1 MTDLAPAVVLSHGPG
16 GLGTVRSLARRG
28 IEVIVIAYDDTDPV
42 LHSRYPV
49 TKEIAIGATDR
60 KKELDIL
67 SKLNN
72 LPDQGAVILT
82 TSDRMVTFI
91 SSHRETLLKK
101 YRFKLPPASTL
112 DALNDKRKETQ
123 LLQSLGFAIPKTII
137 QLPSSAAELE
147 GQLRFPII
155 FKPNS
160 VFVQNVFPL
169 KNIVV
174 HDRQALDRFYQEWD
188 KAISILLA
196 QEVITGPDTYSWI
209 CSCTFDSQ
217 FELLDCAI
225 KQKIRALPAHFGGS
239 THAVSRRNEEIVELT
254 RIIGKKLKYVG
265 HAGVEF
271 RWDARDQQYKFIE
284 LNPRIPAN
292 VCFDEACGLPTVWN
306 SYKVSLDGSAV
317 HSRIKQKEGVFYL
330 DLQGDLFSQFADK
343 TSILRMATSYFPF
356 LFRRTNGPYFA
367 WDDPKPG
374 IVLAWQFAVMAIGSI
389 FRKIRNA
396 LFASRWDRKQVLD
409 N

>member
-28 IEVIVIAYDDTDPV
+28 IEVFVITYDESDPV

-49 TKEIAIGATDR
+49 KKELAIGDTDR
-60 KKELDIL
+60 EKELDIL

-82 TSDRMVTFI
+82 TSDRMVSFI
-91 SSHRETLLKK
+91 SSNREWLLKK
-101 YRFKLPPASTL
+101 YRFDLPPASTL
-112 DALNDKRKETQ
+112 EALNDKRKETQ
-123 LLQSLGFAIPKTII
+123 LLQSLGFSIPKTII
-137 QLPSSAAELE
+137 RLPTRAAELE

-155 FKPNS
+155 FKPHS
-160 VFVQNVFPL
+160 VFVQNIFPL
-169 KNIVV
+169 KNMVV
-174 HDRQALDRFYQEWD
+174 HDRRALDQFYQEWD

-209 CSCTFDSQ
+209 CSCTFDDQ
-217 FELLDCAI
+217 FELLDCAV

-239 THAVSRRNEEIVELT
+239 THAISRKNDEIVDLT
-254 RIIGKKLKYVG
+254 KRIGKKLKYVG

-317 HSRIKQKEGVFYL
+317 HSGIKQREGVYYL
-330 DLQGDLFSQFADK
+330 DLRADLFSQLADK
-343 TSILRMATSYFPF
+343 TSILRIVASYFSF

-374 IVLAWQFAVMAIGSI
+374 VVEAYRFSVMAFGSI
-389 FRKIRNA
+389 YRKLRKV
-396 LFASRWDRKQVLD
+396 LFTSKLDRKHLLD